1 MRIPLLRDDPA
12 RAYNRTR
19 DEIRT
24 RGAIFNINEGLDVE
38 NGKGCVTRLIGW
50 PAVGTR
56 MVSFHLLIHKP
67 GGSFETQIR
76 PISEVRMT
84 CLRGAGEVSL
94 GDEGWERIEAGNVI
108 FVPMG
113 APFATRCA
121 PGSKEDFVALSYIC
135 PSPLE
140 FYQEIGLM
148 RNGEFQIDEIDKLML
163 NMVPDKIPQDC
174 VMKLNQLGGKYLAE
188 ALGYDEVAQKG
199 GVFNIYRGAPFHGYG
214 GALMFIVW
222 PGVGA
227 KNCGLHNACHLP
239 GVAFKPHVHPISEDA
254 IIFWDAPGMAYLE
267 SRWIEAVIGDILY
280 APALVK
286 HGTGNHKD
294 APGPMNSSGCAT
306 PPQFDLYEKAG
317 YLKNG
322 KFIDFPV
329 E

>member
-24 RGAIFNINEGLDVE
+24 RGAIFNINEGLDAE

-76 PISEVRMT
+76 PISEVSMT

-94 GDEGWERIEAGNVI
+94 GEAGWERIEAGNVI

-121 PGSKEDFVALSYIC
+121 PGSKEDFIALSYIC

-199 GVFNIYRGAPFHGYG
+199 GVFNIYRGAPS
-214 GALMFIVW
+214 MVTE
-222 PGVGA
+222 V
-227 KNCGLHNACHLP
+227 
-239 GVAFKPHVHPISEDA
+239 
-254 IIFWDAPGMAYLE
+254 
-267 SRWIEAVIGDILY
+267 R
-280 APALVK
+280 
-286 HGTGNHKD
+286 
-294 APGPMNSSGCAT
+294 
-306 PPQFDLYEKAG
+306 
-317 YLKNG
+317 
-322 KFIDFPV
+322 
-329 E
+329 